1 MGTNGRQVGRALET
15 RLELWRE
22 RFREFSSGT
31 GTVDQFCK
39 QLGVTAATFYY
50 WRKKLGDC
58 TEARPATARSASGRP
73 SATSLQGGNV
83 AAQSGSFV
91 PVRVASAVA
100 SGDVVVRLPSGAQ
113 VLIPVSAPEL
123 IARVIAQVCERTP
136 QLPSRPC
143 RC

>member
-1 MGTNGRQVGRALET
+1 MGTNGRPVVRPVET

-50 WRKKLGDC
+50 WRKKLGDS
-58 TEARPATARSASGRP
+58 TEARPATAPSASGRP
-73 SATSLQGGNV
+73 SARSLQYGNV

-91 PVRVASAVA
+91 PVRLAAAVA

-123 IARVIAQVCERTP
+123 IARVIAQVCDLNAATSIEAV
-136 QLPSRPC
+136 
-143 RC
+143 